1 MKTCF
6 VDTNVFLRLLKKDN
20 LNQHKIA
27 EKLFLDSVAN
37 KVDLKTTIVVIFEVY
52 WVLKQFY
59 KVGNEELQGY
69 LLEIL
74 GLKVATLKKVL
85 LRQAVMEMDKFGY
98 DLEDAFNFYSA
109 KEMEV
114 DEFVSFDKKLV
125 AKF

>member
-6 VDTNVFLRLLKKDN
+6 VDTNIFLRLLRRDTLSQYKV
-20 LNQHKIA
+20 A
-27 EKLFLDSVAN
+27 EKLFFDAVAN
-37 KVDLKTTIVVIFEVY
+37 KVDLKTTIIVIFEVY

-59 KVGNEELQGY
+59 KVKDRELQGC
-69 LLEIL
+69 LLDIL
-74 GLKVATLKKVL
+74 GLKIAILKKGL
-85 LRQAVMEMDKFGY
+85 LRQAVEEMDKFGY

-125 AKF
+125 AKY